1 MRSKTRESSKG
12 PTTISID
19 KRKANVEKS
28 DESDLRYVAD
38 LDWEHVISGHG
49 LVGRLAVYAQDLR
62 AIWGILAISLKSSSS
77 ALEWREEEEEEEEE
91 EARHLEWRRS
101 GVGFES

>member
-1 MRSKTRESSKG
+1 
-12 PTTISID
+12 
-19 KRKANVEKS
+19 
-28 DESDLRYVAD
+28 
-38 LDWEHVISGHG
+38 
-49 LVGRLAVYAQDLR
+49 LR

-91 EARHLEWRRS
+91 EEARHLEWRRS

>member
-38 LDWEHVISGHG
+38 QDWEHVISGHG
-49 LVGRLAVYAQDLR
+49 LDLR

>member
-1 MRSKTRESSKG
+1 
-12 PTTISID
+12 
-19 KRKANVEKS
+19 
-28 DESDLRYVAD
+28 
-38 LDWEHVISGHG
+38 
-49 LVGRLAVYAQDLR
+49 LR

-91 EARHLEWRRS
+91 EEARQLAWRRS